1 MSTTSTR
8 SRRSSSSSTPRCERR
23 TARSGR
29 RSGPET
35 LEVVEI
41 ARAARGALHGDEVRE
56 PAHAKRDAVEL
67 ALDRLPRELGVGVLG
82 VDTSDPLHDVE
93 IAKARLE
100 AEVGAGGQVLDARR
114 VIRELVRVEVAELC

>member
-1 MSTTSTR
+1 MSKTSTR

-56 PAHAKRDAVEL
+56 PAHAERAPVEL
-67 ALDRLPRELGVGVLG
+67 ALYRLPRELGVDVLG
-82 VDTSDPLHDVE
+82 VDTSDPLHDVC
-93 IAKARLE
+93 R
-100 AEVGAGGQVLDARR
+100 D
-114 VIRELVRVEVAELC
+114 REGPA